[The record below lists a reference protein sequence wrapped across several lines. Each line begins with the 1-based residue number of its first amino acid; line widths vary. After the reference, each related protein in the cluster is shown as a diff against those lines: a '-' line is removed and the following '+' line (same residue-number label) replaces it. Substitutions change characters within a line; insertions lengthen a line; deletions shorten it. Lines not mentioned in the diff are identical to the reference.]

1 MRRVFLVA
9 VAVAC
14 FLAASLRLQAQSGAG
29 GDAQNQSAPKA
40 PQPAA
45 DASKP
50 GGSAPAESNP
60 FPEDTNSVPVLP
72 TALSVPV
79 LPTALSAPAAAPD
92 ATDYR
97 NVRLPGEDSDPVRS
111 PDDVSGPAS
120 AEDSGSSSS
129 AQGLDQLLK
138 LPPETGKEKSRKE
151 EPAPVVGPKEDINVG
166 SYYLQTKNWKG
177 ALSRFQSAL
186 VMAPDDPEVYWGL
199 AEAERNLG
207 EFAAAKANYLKV
219 MEYDPDSRHAKG
231 ARKILKQP
239 EMANAPAAAPS

>member
-1 MRRVFLVA
+1 MKRVLLVVLGA
-9 VAVAC
+9 VC
-14 FLAASLRLQAQSGAG
+14 FLAASVQLQAQSGAG
-29 GDAQNQSAPKA
+29 GDAQNQAAPKA

-45 DASKP
+45 DTPKP
-50 GGSAPAESNP
+50 GASAPAESNP

-72 TALSVPV
+72 TALSAPV
-79 LPTALSAPAAAPD
+79 AAPD
-92 ATDYR
+92 AADYS

-111 PDDVSGPAS
+111 PDDVAGAAS
-120 AEDSGSSSS
+120 ASDSGSSSS

-186 VMAPDDPEVYWGL
+186 VMAPDNPDVYWGL
-199 AEAERNLG
+199 AEAQRNLG
-207 EFAAAKANYLKV
+207 DFAAAKANYLKV
-219 MEYDPDSRHAKG
+219 MEYDPDSRHAKD

-239 EMANAPAAAPS
+239 EMANAPAASPSQSAAAPRQ